1 MTRAVSRALA
11 ASEDLISQADQTSG
25 DEPAWIDFHHHA
37 RLSADAAAV
46 FRDLKKPKAS
56 LAWNRRAAAMPPGAF
71 IRSVGMRLA
80 IVGTA
85 HLQARDLDHGE
96 ERPAQPCRAPVR
108 LRLVENLA
116 GRERPLPPTPRAR
129 RLACAARG
137 CESLHART

>member
-37 RLSADAAAV
+37 RLSADAAEV
-46 FRDLKKPKAS
+46 FRDLKNPKAS
-56 LAWNRRAAAMPPGAF
+56 LAWNRRAAAMPSGAF

-85 HLQARDLDHGE
+85 HLQDRELDHGE

-108 LRLVENLA
+108 LRLVETSPGANA
-116 GRERPLPPTPRAR
+116 HRRRRRERGDWHTQGADARAVH
-129 RLACAARG
+129 AC
-137 CESLHART
+137 T